1 MRLVGDSS
9 GPVTLLLV
17 NFRVGSMGLEG
28 YGSEP
33 IGPAAAGLAAAR
45 RRSCGHGEPVAAKF
59 ATVDRAV
66 HRAGAGH

>member
-1 MRLVGDSS
+1 MGDSS

-45 RRSCGHGEPVAAKF
+45 RRSRGHGEPVAAKF
-59 ATVDRAV
+59 ATEVRAV